1 MVVAVAVLTGSK
13 LPSWLYRFTVT
24 GPSTD
29 EARPV
34 VEALVAAFG
43 PGCAYQACCTSFRAG
58 WDGQSVSTVAAIVA
72 AAVPRDESAWAACL
86 ETFRAACRLPQSAYL
101 SDRAEVGPCCFDEV
115 VGVLEEWQSDLFER
129 ERLPS
134 AVLSVSEP
142 AVLRFLDEVSSTHP
156 AAAEQGKTAQPYAGN
171 TLLAPAVGA
180 A

>member
-1 MVVAVAVLTGSK
+1 MVVGVPVLTGSK

-24 GPSTD
+24 SPGTD
-29 EARPV
+29 QAWPV

-43 PGCAYQACCTSFRAG
+43 PGCAYQACRTSFRAG
-58 WDGQSVSTVAAIVA
+58 WEGQSVSTVAAIVA

-86 ETFRAACRLPQSAYL
+86 EAFRAACRFQRSTYL

-129 ERLPS
+129 ECLPS

-142 AVLRFLDEVSSTHP
+142 AVLPFLDEVNPTDP
-156 AAAEQGKTAQPYAGN
+156 AMTEQGKTGRPCACCTPSAL
-171 TLLAPAVGA
+171 TVGA